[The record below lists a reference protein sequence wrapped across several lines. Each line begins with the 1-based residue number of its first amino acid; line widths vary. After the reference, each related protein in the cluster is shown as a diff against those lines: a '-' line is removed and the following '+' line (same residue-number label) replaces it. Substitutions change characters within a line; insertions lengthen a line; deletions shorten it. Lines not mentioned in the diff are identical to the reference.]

1 MAWASPAVPKRYAAL
16 LTGPPRSKH
25 IMRPMMTPRRTPA
38 PLSAMEV
45 REPVSQLMKEAS
57 GLPSSM
63 YMIEPATAVVH
74 SGMMTTGMRL
84 RSQRGAFRPE
94 SQAAM

>member
-1 MAWASPAVPKRYAAL
+1 
-16 LTGPPRSKH
+16 
-25 IMRPMMTPRRTPA
+25 MTPRKTPA
-38 PLSAMEV
+38 PLSAMVV
-45 REPVSQLMKEAS
+45 RDWVSQLMKEAS

-74 SGMMTTGMRL
+74 SGIMTTGMRL
-84 RSQRGAFRPE
+84 RSQRGAFSPA